1 MVAHGLMVKNF
12 ENLFR
17 SGRWNDGNWITL
29 RIGITGTQSGQTL
42 SCTDL
47 WISGWWFNILFFQ
60 NGIRLPTD
68 FGIFLRLKASS
79 WVVADRERTSHGY
92 HQSFSS

>member
-12 ENLFR
+12 EHLFR

-47 WISGWWFNILFFQ
+47 WISGWWFNIFICFLTWDQ
-60 NGIRLPTD
+60 VANRLLH
-68 FGIFLRLKASS
+68 IFEVESK
-79 WVVADRERTSHGY
+79 
-92 HQSFSS
+92 